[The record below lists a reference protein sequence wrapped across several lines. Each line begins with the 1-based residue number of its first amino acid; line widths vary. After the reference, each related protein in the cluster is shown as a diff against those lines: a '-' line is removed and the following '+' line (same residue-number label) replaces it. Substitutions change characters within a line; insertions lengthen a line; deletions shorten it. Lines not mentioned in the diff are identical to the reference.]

1 MTDFRNPPA
10 KQPRDESRR
19 GFIRGSSLLLA
30 GALPSASINTA
41 APQAACPLA
50 TPSKREL
57 KVGLIGCGYQGI
69 ATVNDMLNAT
79 NQAALDSANA
89 PSSKSGL
96 SISLQLTA
104 LADAFPDRLQQALR
118 TLRGRHGEQVQV
130 DSRSRFLGLNAY
142 QDLLATDVDLVL
154 LAAPTV
160 FRPLHFEQA
169 IAAGK
174 HVYAESPIAVD
185 GSGVERFQLAN
196 SHAIAL
202 QRVVG
207 IGLTHRQ
214 HPHYQQ
220 TIERLQ
226 QGAIGKLLSL
236 RLYRGTRTPKRTAV
250 ANAHSEFDTQLR
262 NWPDYPWAS
271 GGSELEQ
278 WALRLDVANWLL
290 QSHPLA
296 ACSAPRDRIVGSTVP
311 LSLRSG
317 SAPTPGEFAT
327 EFAVEFTYP
336 GGVKLQC
343 QSESNPRQLSKHGR
357 LVVHGTQGW
366 SDLAAGA
373 IFDAN
378 GALIWRANDRLGDCD
393 TSNRWLPVLS
403 AIAEGEKWNQGSEAI
418 ECTLSAILGRL
429 AVNSQK
435 QVTWD
440 ECLQSREVF
449 DCITTSTADLGVDR
463 NATIE
468 RYLASWNK

>member
-1 MTDFRNPPA
+1 MTESRNPQD

-30 GALPSASINTA
+30 GALPAASIDSVP
-41 APQAACPLA
+41 PQVSRHIA
-50 TPSKREL
+50 TTSKREL

-69 ATVNDMLNAT
+69 ASVNDMLNAT
-79 NQAALDSANA
+79 NQARLDSDVA
-89 PSSKSGL
+89 SSSNSGL
-96 SISLQLTA
+96 SITLRLTA

-130 DSRSRFLGLNAY
+130 DSRSRFLGMNAY

-169 IAAGK
+169 IIAGK

-185 GSGVERFQLAN
+185 CSGVERFQAAN
-196 SHAIAL
+196 SQAIAL
-202 QRVVG
+202 RRVVG
-207 IGLTHRQ
+207 IGLSHRQ

-226 QGAIGKLLSL
+226 QGAIGKLQSLSIH
-236 RLYRGTRTPKRTAV
+236 RGTRTPKRITA
-250 ANAHSEFDTQLR
+250 AGSNSEYDSQLR
-262 NWPDYPWAS
+262 NWPHYPWAS

-278 WALRLDVANWLL
+278 WALSLDVANWLL
-290 QSHPLA
+290 QSRPLA
-296 ACSAPRDRIVGSTVP
+296 ACVAPGDRTVGSTVP
-311 LSLRSG
+311 MSMRCG
-317 SAPTPGEFAT
+317 SVPPPSEFAADV
-327 EFAVEFTYP
+327 AVEFTYA

-343 QSESNPRQLSKHGR
+343 QSEAKLQQSSKRGR

-373 IFDAN
+373 IFDAQ
-378 GALIWRANDRLGDCD
+378 GALIWRANDHLDD
-393 TSNRWLPVLS
+393 SDASNRWVPVLS
-403 AIAEGEKWNQGSEAI
+403 AVAEGKEWNQGTEAI

-429 AVNSQK
+429 AINGK
-435 QVTWD
+435 KRVTWD
-440 ECLQSREVF
+440 DCLQSREVF
-449 DCITTSTADLGVDR
+449 DCITASTADLGVDR
-463 NATIE
+463 DATIE
-468 RYLASWNK
+468 RYLASGNR